1 MRTIQITT
9 VTANFIKMGSELTVE
24 DAIQAFKAMPEDIP
38 VHIAYCDD
46 ATGQYAEYGT
56 KGIVPSIWTHTPV
69 PVGFPIVAV
78 QTEFEATACNVLGD
92 YDNTPN
98 FDKCGQYDDTRT
110 NSYNDNRYVS
120 ESVRAAWMM
129 YLELAIKHFNES
141 N

>member
-9 VTANFIKMGSELTVE
+9 VIANFIKMGSELTTE

-46 ATGQYAEYGT
+46 ASGQYAEYGT

-69 PVGFPIVAV
+69 PVGFPIVAI
-78 QTEFEATACNVLGD
+78 QTEFEELALSVLGD
-92 YDNTPN
+92 WDSIPN
-98 FDKCGQYDDTRT
+98 MDKCTRT
-110 NSYNDNRYVS
+110 NNISYTDNRYVS

-129 YLELAIKHFNES
+129 YLTLAIKHFNES
-141 N
+141 K

>member
-1 MRTIQITT
+1 MPTIQITT
-9 VTANFIKMGSELTVE
+9 VTANFIKMGSELTAE
-24 DAIQAFKAMPEDIP
+24 DAIKAFKAMPEDIP
-38 VHIAYCDD
+38 VHITYSNAV
-46 ATGQYAEYGT
+46 TGQYADYGT

-78 QTEFEATACNVLGD
+78 QAEFEELAISVLGD
-92 YDNTPN
+92 WDSIPN
-98 FDKCGQYDDTRT
+98 LEKCTRT
-110 NSYNDNRYVS
+110 NNIKFIDNRYGS